1 VAAPFWRVLATSGYG
16 LWAWLGLALV
26 MGRPDGRS
34 GTLVPLAA
42 GLVLAGFGLVL
53 ACLPGRGATHDWYG
67 WQPYRDNRP
76 TRAALLAFVTY
87 LPMLGVAGLARGDND
102 FWATRLAGAALALCS
117 LASLAYNH
125 YEHRRRWLRPAP
137 SPSSPFPVRR
147 LLFAGYAG
155 GLCLWAITVA
165 QGQQGSPFLGMPWLA
180 LLLGLAVATWAMEA
194 RGWRSLGRRR
204 PARTAALRSARW
216 VSVLLAYVVPVL
228 ALVLAMWLPAPLL
241 AATLA
246 APSVLLGRWLEQRQF
261 AAVRR
266 NDIIR

>member
-1 VAAPFWRVLATSGYG
+1 
-16 LWAWLGLALV
+16 
-26 MGRPDGRS
+26 
-34 GTLVPLAA
+34 
-42 GLVLAGFGLVL
+42 
-53 ACLPGRGATHDWYG
+53 
-67 WQPYRDNRP
+67 
-76 TRAALLAFVTY
+76 
-87 LPMLGVAGLARGDND
+87 
-102 FWATRLAGAALALCS
+102 
-117 LASLAYNH
+117 
-125 YEHRRRWLRPAP
+125 
-137 SPSSPFPVRR
+137 
-147 LLFAGYAG
+147 
-155 GLCLWAITVA
+155 
-165 QGQQGSPFLGMPWLA
+165 
-180 LLLGLAVATWAMEA
+180 LLGLAVVTWAMET